1 MKIHDSSMSVTISK
15 AFAGKSLEGLHV
27 SLKLSL
33 TRMWADAQRDGR
45 PAEYRWHHLRN
56 FRNSIPCTM
65 LQTFPDAHCSS
76 AVQVTLPIKE
86 NPRLGRK
93 VNFAHGKIPL
103 RSKSSRKCMYRPI
116 VPAQETAKYPAKFGS
131 AANYNGLP
139 NCAAITS

>member
-1 MKIHDSSMSVTISK
+1 MTDMSQLLMKIHDSSMSVTISK

-45 PAEYRWHHLRN
+45 PAEYRWRHLQN

-65 LQTFPDAHCSS
+65 LQTFHDAHCSS

-86 NPRLGRK
+86 NPRVGRK
-93 VNFAHGKIPL
+93 VNFAHGKILL
-103 RSKSSRKCMYRPI
+103 RGKSPIKCTYS
-116 VPAQETAKYPAKFGS
+116 VPAQETAKHRAKFGW
-131 AANYNGLP
+131 LP
-139 NCAAITS
+139 WATLLH